1 MSIHYF
7 IGIKIPLP
15 AAGKMTSQRDTWNL
29 ESHRRHPLAEDL
41 HITLLFLGGDP
52 HGEIHA
58 VAEALAEIS
67 HPPFELE
74 ISGVA
79 HFGIPERPRVVYA
92 ALEENEQLNGLQ
104 GKISETL
111 RAFQLSPDNKPFVPH
126 ITLANK
132 WRGQDVW
139 EQLPEIETDHFKA
152 CEFALFRI
160 DPAGTPRYIPVRTYK
175 LKDGV

>member
-111 RAFQLSPDNKPFVPH
+111 RAFQLSPDISH
-126 ITLANK
+126 
-132 WRGQDVW
+132 
-139 EQLPEIETDHFKA
+139 
-152 CEFALFRI
+152 LFRI
-160 DPAGTPRYIPVRTYK
+160 SHSRTNGAGRMCGSSFRKSKPIISKLANSPCFELILPVHQ
-175 LKDGV
+175 DIFQ